1 MIARRC
7 GFAVL
12 TLCTWGNGWPE
23 APYKLQD
30 CAGPSS
36 HWKAQGKPVR
46 VWGLLADGL
55 LFITVLPEGNVMN
68 RWWYE
73 WVVERRFDEWLG
85 TAFGRNRLEVFVV
98 QDHERALWTPEP
110 RAAMR
115 RVGIRLL
122 ENFAKCSQDLNPI
135 EQVWKELRGRL
146 ATTQPVEMET
156 RASFIDRLRSAVAW
170 VNRNRADFLWTICNS
185 QKDWTQDVRD
195 AKGARTKH

>member
-1 MIARRC
+1 MAKTLCSRTDLRKAPGLIARRC

-12 TLCTWGNGWPE
+12 THCTWGNGWPE

-30 CAGPSS
+30 CVGPSS

-46 VWGLLADGL
+46 VWGLLANGV
-55 LFITVLPEGNVMN
+55 LFITILPEGNVMN
-68 RWWYE
+68 RWWCE

-110 RAAMR
+110 RAAMPR
-115 RVGIRLL
+115 LGIRLL
-122 ENFAKCSQDLNPI
+122 ENFPKCSQDLNPI

-146 ATTQPVEMET
+146 ATTQLVEMET
-156 RASFIDRLRSAVAW
+156 RASRSRRKRGPHEALSC
-170 VNRNRADFLWTICNS
+170 RE
-185 QKDWTQDVRD
+185 
-195 AKGARTKH
+195 H